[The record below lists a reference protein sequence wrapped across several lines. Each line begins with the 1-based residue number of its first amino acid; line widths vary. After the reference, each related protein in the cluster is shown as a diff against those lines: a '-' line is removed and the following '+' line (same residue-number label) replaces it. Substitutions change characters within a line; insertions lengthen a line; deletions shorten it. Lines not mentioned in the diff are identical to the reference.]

1 MNTSVLAA
9 EGGHGETVLLS
20 LAAILVLGIG
30 AQWLAW
36 RVRVPSI
43 LFLLLTGMIAGPFTG
58 WLDPQAILG
67 DLLFPIVSM
76 SVGVIL
82 FEGGLSLKL
91 SELKQIG
98 AAVRNLNTIGALLTW
113 VLCAIAAHYIVDL
126 NWHLSL
132 LLGAILVVSGPTVV
146 LPLLRHV
153 RPVGKTGSILKWEA
167 ILIDP
172 VGATLAVLVYE
183 VIAVTSGGNG
193 GVIGAAAPVVLR
205 TLVIGT
211 VLGVGA
217 AWIVVFFL
225 RNYAV
230 PDYLESAVVLMF
242 VVMAFVGSNLLQT
255 ESGLL
260 TVTVMGV
267 WLANQKAVQI
277 RQIVAFKENLRVLLI
292 SSLFIL
298 LAARLDLENL
308 SKLDWRSGVF
318 LAALIL
324 VVRPVTVFA
333 STIGANLTFKERLF
347 LAWVM
352 PRLIVAAAFSS
363 VCALRLLADDYAQSE
378 LLVPMTFL
386 VIIGTV
392 TIYGLTAG
400 WLAKRLGL
408 AHPSPQGLLLLGAGG
423 LNRAISAALKEE
435 GFRALLVDTN
445 WTHVSAARMEGLPAT
460 YANILSESALHEL
473 DLGGIGRLLA
483 MTPNEEVNSL
493 AVMHF
498 ADLFGRSGLYQ
509 LDLKG
514 KGGGKKD
521 TAPDLKGRV
530 LFKEGLT
537 FGQLFGLYEA
547 GGMIKGTQIT
557 EEFTFEEFKKKYGL
571 FAVPMFIVTE
581 AEELIVM
588 SPDSKRIPKPGETLI
603 ALVNPLPT

>member
-352 PRLIVAAAFSS
+352 PRGIVAAAVSS
-363 VCALRLLADDYAQSE
+363 VFALRLLADDYDQAE